1 MKPTTSIT
9 LTLPVHDLSLLT
21 TWLVLV
27 SEGIISD
34 EGEALLSASDLESLH
49 AIQKTASLFVLNFA
63 GAARVINT
71 DAIDERS
78 TTDLDYGQVH

>member
-1 MKPTTSIT
+1 MTPTTSIT

-27 SEGIISD
+27 SEGFISD

-49 AIQKTASLFVLNFA
+49 TIQKTASLFVLNFA

-78 TTDLDYGQVH
+78 TTDSDYGQVH

>member
-1 MKPTTSIT
+1 MTPTTSIT

-49 AIQKTASLFVLNFA
+49 AIQETASLFVLNFA

-78 TTDLDYGQVH
+78 TTDSDYGQVH

>member
-1 MKPTTSIT
+1 M
-9 LTLPVHDLSLLT
+9 LT

-49 AIQKTASLFVLNFA
+49 AIQKTADLWVLLFA

-71 DAIDERS
+71 DAIDDS
-78 TTDLDYGQVH
+78 ATTDYGQVH

>member
-1 MKPTTSIT
+1 MTPTTSIT

-49 AIQKTASLFVLNFA
+49 TIQKTASLFVLNFA

-78 TTDLDYGQVH
+78 TTDSDYGQVH

>member
-9 LTLPVHDLSLLT
+9 LTLPVHDLSMLT

-49 AIQKTASLFVLNFA
+49 AIQKTADLWVLLFA

-71 DAIDERS
+71 DAIDDS
-78 TTDLDYGQVH
+78 ATTDYGQVH

>member
-9 LTLPVHDLSLLT
+9 LTLPVHDLSMLT

-49 AIQKTASLFVLNFA
+49 AIQKAASLWVLLFA
-63 GAARVINT
+63 CAARVINT
-71 DAIDERS
+71 DAIDDSS
-78 TTDLDYGQVH
+78 TTDYGQVH

>member
-9 LTLPVHDLSLLT
+9 LTLPAHDLSLLT

-34 EGEALLSASDLESLH
+34 EAEALLPASDLESLH

-63 GAARVINT
+63 SAARVICT
-71 DAIDERS
+71 SDAIDDSS
-78 TTDLDYGQVH
+78 TTDYGQVH

>member
-1 MKPTTSIT
+1 MTPTTSIT

-34 EGEALLSASDLESLH
+34 EAEALLPASDLESLH

-78 TTDLDYGQVH
+78 TTDSDYGQVH